1 MIRKKFWTGCF
12 SLLDWSTSFSS
23 WLVTDKEVGF
33 GNPSFSSDMNLGSF
47 CCGLTGSSGV
57 LPRGSDPGAHTH
69 KRVKNLNI
77 LMTEGTLGSR

>member
-1 MIRKKFWTGCF
+1 MIRQKKFGTGCF
-12 SLLDWSTSFSS
+12 SLLVFWSSS

-33 GNPSFSSDMNLGSF
+33 GNPSFSSDMNLGFF

-69 KRVKNLNI
+69 NQERMKK
-77 LMTEGTLGSR
+77 S